1 MSSAVE
7 WSPLILAV
15 GVGAGVLLIGVGVL
29 FACVRLG
36 ELLTRAG
43 KTLDEVDG
51 QISALSGPIAQ
62 TLVHVGGIADTA
74 DTSLAKLAGAVESL
88 EVVADNVGKTSCVA
102 RDAIAPSLVNVGAAL
117 AGVTAGLR
125 KLVSGDGGGA

>member
-88 EVVADNVGKTSCVA
+88 EVVADNVGKTSSVA

>member
-43 KTLDEVDG
+43 KPLDEVDG

-88 EVVADNVGKTSCVA
+88 EVVADNVGKTSSVA

>member
-43 KTLDEVDG
+43 KTLDQVDG

-88 EVVADNVGKTSCVA
+88 EVVADNVGKTSSVA

>member
-1 MSSAVE
+1 VSSAVE

-88 EVVADNVGKTSCVA
+88 EVVADNVGKTSSVA

>member
-1 MSSAVE
+1 VSSAVE

-88 EVVADNVGKTSCVA
+88 EVVADHVGNTSSVA